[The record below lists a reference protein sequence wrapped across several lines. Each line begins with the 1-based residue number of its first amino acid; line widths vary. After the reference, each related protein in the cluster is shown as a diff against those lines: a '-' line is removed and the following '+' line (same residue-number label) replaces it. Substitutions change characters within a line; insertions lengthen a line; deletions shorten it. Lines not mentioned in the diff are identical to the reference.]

1 MTTPSEYA
9 TDAASTLHQ
18 ILRTSPRGFDAEGA
32 AAVIEQAIRNA
43 THERESNARRQLTEV
58 QSAAQE
64 RLARLL
70 SASPAVIYS
79 FKATGDYAPTF
90 VSDNLIAVRE
100 NTWKIR
106 ISGELVCT
114 PMNSAPSKL
123 NL

>member
-43 THERESNARRQLTEV
+43 TRERESNARRQLTEV

-64 RLARLL
+64 RLA
-70 SASPAVIYS
+70 
-79 FKATGDYAPTF
+79 
-90 VSDNLIAVRE
+90 
-100 NTWKIR
+100 
-106 ISGELVCT
+106 
-114 PMNSAPSKL
+114 
-123 NL
+123 